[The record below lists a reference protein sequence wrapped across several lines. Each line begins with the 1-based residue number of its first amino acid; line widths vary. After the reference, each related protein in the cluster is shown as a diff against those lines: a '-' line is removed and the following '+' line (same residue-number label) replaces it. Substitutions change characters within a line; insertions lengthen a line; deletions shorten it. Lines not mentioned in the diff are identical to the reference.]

1 MPLPDLRPRAFV
13 PALLGACLLAL
24 SFASAAAA
32 AKPKTI
38 PGDLRVVAA
47 NGRSLAQQTQFTGS
61 GLKVKTDRR
70 ADCFGQGTGGSGR
83 RTAIPGYTALSQL
96 ADAGTS
102 ERSVRPLSI
111 SDHFDFGL
119 ALCGIGRAESP
130 QSGFWYLKLNHVAS
144 QVGGDQTPVEPGD
157 DVLWYLI
164 DDYTEPTPDELA
176 LSAPAAARA
185 GGEIPVKVV
194 SYDDGGKR
202 RPAAGVAVT
211 GANGPTDARGRTT
224 VPADASMIRLTATR
238 AGSIPSN
245 TEFVCT
251 KGPRGCPAGY
261 AEDIG
266 GSKGKDRIRVGPRA
280 TTVRAAGGDDR
291 ITAKRGRYADAF
303 KCGAGK
309 DLVKVSKGLKKRSR
323 FSGCERVRIAR

>member
-13 PALLGACLLAL
+13 PALLGVCLLAL
-24 SFASAAAA
+24 SFASATAA

-38 PGDLRVVAA
+38 PGGLRVVDS

-61 GLKVKTDRR
+61 GLKVKTDRK
-70 ADCFGQGTGGSGR
+70 ADCFGQGTGGSGK
-83 RTAIPGYTALSQL
+83 RTAIPGHTALSQL

-130 QSGFWYLKLNHVAS
+130 QTGFWYLKRNHVGS
-144 QVGGDQTPVEPGD
+144 QVGGDQTPIQPGD

-164 DDYTEPTPDELA
+164 DDYRDPTPDELA
-176 LSAPAAARA
+176 LSAPPTARA
-185 GGEIPVKVV
+185 GGEIAVKVV

-211 GANGPTDARGRTT
+211 GADRPTDARGRTT
-224 VPADASMIRLTATR
+224 VPADGPMIRLTATR

-245 TEFVCT
+245 TQLVCT

-261 AEDIG
+261 AADIG
-266 GSKGKDRIRVGPRA
+266 GTRGEDRIRVGPRA

-291 ITAKRGRYADAF
+291 ITARRGRYADAF

-309 DLVKVSKGLKKRSR
+309 DLVRVSKDLKRRSR
-323 FSGCERVRIAR
+323 FSGCERIRVAR